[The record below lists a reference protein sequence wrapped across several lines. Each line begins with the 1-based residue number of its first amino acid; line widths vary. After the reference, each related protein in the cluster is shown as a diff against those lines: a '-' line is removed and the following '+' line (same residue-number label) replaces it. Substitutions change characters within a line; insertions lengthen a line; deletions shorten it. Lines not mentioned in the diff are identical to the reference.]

1 MKSKIDVRECLRLES
16 MLLAAEIPYE
26 ARNIYDGRQV
36 IYPSMREWKSDVV
49 CHSGSYGHEQGLLEQ
64 MYLVGDDEDSVEGH
78 LTAEV
83 VFKRW
88 QADYESTK

>member
-1 MKSKIDVRECLRLES
+1 MASKIDVRECLRLES

-49 CHSGSYGHEQGLLEQ
+49 CHGGSYGHEQGLLEQ

-83 VFKRW
+83 VFQRW
-88 QADYESTK
+88 KADYESTK

>member
-1 MKSKIDVRECLRLES
+1 MASKIDVRECLRLES

-36 IYPSMREWKSDVV
+36 IYPNMREWKSDVV
-49 CHSGSYGHEQGLLEQ
+49 CHGGSYGHEQGLLEQ

-83 VFKRW
+83 VFQRW
-88 QADYESTK
+88 KADYESTK

>member
-1 MKSKIDVRECLRLES
+1 MASKIDVRECLRLES

-36 IYPSMREWKSDVV
+36 IYPSIREWKSDVV
-49 CHSGSYGHEQGLLEQ
+49 CHGGSYGHEQGLLEQ
-64 MYLVGDDEDSVEGH
+64 MYLVGDDEDNVEGH

-83 VFKRW
+83 VFQRW
-88 QADYESTK
+88 KADYESTK

>member
-1 MKSKIDVRECLRLES
+1 MASKIDVRECLRLES

-26 ARNIYDGRQV
+26 ARDIYDGRQV
-36 IYPSMREWKSDVV
+36 IYPSIREWKSDVV
-49 CHSGSYGHEQGLLEQ
+49 CHGGSYGHEQGLLEQ

-83 VFKRW
+83 VFQRW
-88 QADYESTK
+88 KADYESTK

>member
-1 MKSKIDVRECLRLES
+1 MVNEFYTKECLRLES
-16 MLLAAEIPYE
+16 MLLTAGIPYE
-26 ARNIYDGRQV
+26 ARDIYDGRQV
-36 IYPSMREWKSDVV
+36 IYPSIREWKSDVV
-49 CHSGSYGHEQGLLEQ
+49 CHGGSYGHEHGLLEQ
-64 MYLVGDDEDSVEGH
+64 MYLVEDEDDSVEGH